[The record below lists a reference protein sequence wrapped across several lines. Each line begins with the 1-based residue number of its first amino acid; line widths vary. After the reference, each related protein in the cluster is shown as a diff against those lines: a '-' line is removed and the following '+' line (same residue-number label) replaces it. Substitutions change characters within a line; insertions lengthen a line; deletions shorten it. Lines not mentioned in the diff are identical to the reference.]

1 MDNLNNRTYRDT
13 TAEKDLRDAVQAVTM
28 PVGMAGELL
37 EGCKN
42 AAHSRKFLFRHSK
55 LIAVALLLTFTM
67 AIGTTSY
74 AAYHL
79 YRTKNLA
86 VFFDYGISSERIDAI
101 GEELLTIPGIS
112 SVRFISGDE
121 AWETF
126 RAECLPEDMWD
137 SFSENPLQNSSNY
150 RVAVRLDADTAQ
162 IRELIE
168 QLDGV
173 RRIKDLKELEESEL
187 QD

>member
-1 MDNLNNRTYRDT
+1 
-13 TAEKDLRDAVQAVTM
+13 
-28 PVGMAGELL
+28 
-37 EGCKN
+37 
-42 AAHSRKFLFRHSK
+42 
-55 LIAVALLLTFTM
+55 
-67 AIGTTSY
+67 
-74 AAYHL
+74 
-79 YRTKNLA
+79 
-86 VFFDYGISSERIDAI
+86 
-101 GEELLTIPGIS
+101 
-112 SVRFISGDE
+112 
-121 AWETF
+121 
-126 RAECLPEDMWD
+126 MWD